1 MAHENNSWCAPVGIA
16 WQRVRNERP
25 DIDLYVDDQH
35 HPDAAGSYLAANV
48 ILTTI
53 IQKSYE
59 SEFFHTLPEET
70 ARYLQN
76 VAQETVL
83 DNLELIGIGTQQ
95 DNP

>member
-35 HPDAAGSYLAANV
+35 HPGAANV